1 MQSLQNWFAGSA
13 PDKEPASG
21 ASVLSEWNK
30 YSSSGGGGGGGAG
43 AAPAS
48 GNQADR
54 LLASA
59 EEGAST
65 GGCKQT
71 FQLAGDA
78 YYLLV
83 ALPVPLP
90 PAGAARARAGPP
102 G

>member
-30 YSSSGGGGGGGAG
+30 YSSSGGSAGGVGGPGA

-65 GGCKQT
+65 GECKHISRQAISIDGL
-71 FQLAGDA
+71 Q
-78 YYLLV
+78 
-83 ALPVPLP
+83 
-90 PAGAARARAGPP
+90 R
-102 G
+102 